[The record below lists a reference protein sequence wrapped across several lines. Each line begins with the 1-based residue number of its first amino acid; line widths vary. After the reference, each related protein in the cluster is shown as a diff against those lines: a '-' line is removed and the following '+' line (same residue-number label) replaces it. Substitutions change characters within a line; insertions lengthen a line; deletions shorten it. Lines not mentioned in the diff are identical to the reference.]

1 MESKIKYASV
11 KVMLS
16 YDYSHFEASMS
27 KEDYLEAQ
35 KVVLRYRQQLNKYA
49 VMCRYFK
56 MFIPQFGNFSN
67 GAYDIVGVLW
77 FGRLIGK
84 CTESRWNSVMNVGDW
99 KDLPQYHL
107 RTDMIPQFL
116 KL

>member
-1 MESKIKYASV
+1 MV
-11 KVMLS
+11 T
-16 YDYSHFEASMS
+16 
-27 KEDYLEAQ
+27 KENYLEAK
-35 KVVLRYRQQLNKYA
+35 KVVLRYKQQLNKHA

-56 MFIPQFGNFSN
+56 MFIPQFGKFSN

-84 CTESRWNSVMNVGDW
+84 CTESKWNSVMNVGDW

>member
-1 MESKIKYASV
+1 MITKK
-11 KVMLS
+11 
-16 YDYSHFEASMS
+16 
-27 KEDYLEAQ
+27 DYLEAQ
-35 KVVLRYRQQLNKYA
+35 KVVLRYRQQLNKHA

-56 MFIPQFGNFSN
+56 MVIPKFGTFSN
-67 GAYDIVGVLW
+67 GDYDIVGVMW

-84 CTESRWNSVMNVGDW
+84 CTKSRWNSVMNVGDW